1 MDDEDQTKTGFGFR
15 SVSENR
21 FCFPIGLGML
31 SLRFESVDVDV
42 LLMNT
47 GVVEFW
53 PRRGD
58 VCRVKSVFIFEIDLC
73 EHFSFSGKRRRLYK

>member
-21 FCFPIGLGML
+21 FCFPISLGML
-31 SLRFESVDVDV
+31 SLRFESVDV